1 MNRVLIIFGK
11 KQGIVSCKFVRY
23 MKRNIVSLG
32 FPDSVLKRLHDRN
45 KMALMQ
51 QTENYRLFVA
61 DDSFDVQDFLNWRKN
76 VETESHKLNE
86 DCIEKKLKD
95 YPLEKRTPLEAFLF
109 LQKLQEKILEK
120 NK

>member
-1 MNRVLIIFGK
+1 
-11 KQGIVSCKFVRY
+11 
-23 MKRNIVSLG
+23 
-32 FPDSVLKRLHDRN
+32 
-45 KMALMQ
+45 MQ

-61 DDSFDVQDFLNWRKN
+61 DDSFDVQDFFNWRKN

-109 LQKLQEKILEK
+109 LQKLQENILEK
-120 NK
+120 NALLIISARERKDRSKFVGNTATDKKQDERAAVR